1 MHCAGDGPGLAVAA
15 FRDLDQLT
23 PGLRTGPQTQTVPGT
38 LKISTSGSGGGG
50 LVDTGQ
56 SGGDTDIIA
65 EGDQGCHYYWRHRGL
80 SSVSSVEEAVEDIL
94 DSEAGDKSDL
104 KPDSEAVSAEPKS
117 KSPKYLPKFLRA
129 SFSRLISK
137 EKSSK
142 SGSLTGQ
149 DPISL
154 PFFSTVSIPSLASP
168 TPSLSQTTDSDKEG
182 EVGEGGAIRPCSP
195 ATQQFVQDSLARG
208 FPLIPFHYT
217 SLDIVERGRARHRN
231 KENSPS
237 ISNILRRIS
246 FDPLKAY

>member
-1 MHCAGDGPGLAVAA
+1 MHCAGDGLAVAA

-23 PGLRTGPQTQTVPGT
+23 PGLRAGPQTQTVPGT
-38 LKISTSGSGGGG
+38 SKISSGGSG

-56 SGGDTDIIA
+56 SGDTDTA
-65 EGDQGCHYYWRHRGL
+65 EAELGLRSHYYWRHRGL

-94 DSEAGDKSDL
+94 DRDKSDL
-104 KPDSEAVSAEPKS
+104 KPESDAASAEPKS

-137 EKSSK
+137 ESKSK
-142 SGSLTGQ
+142 SGSLSGQ
-149 DPISL
+149 EPLSL
-154 PFFSTVSIPSLASP
+154 PFFSSVSIPSLASP
-168 TPSLSQTTDSDKEG
+168 TPSLSQTTDSDKET
-182 EVGEGGAIRPCSP
+182 EASEGSLRPCSP

-231 KENSPS
+231 KENSPT
-237 ISNILRRIS
+237 IQY
-246 FDPLKAY
+246 FAQHFFLKFLINSKQLAV

>member
-1 MHCAGDGPGLAVAA
+1 M
-15 FRDLDQLT
+15 
-23 PGLRTGPQTQTVPGT
+23 
-38 LKISTSGSGGGG
+38 
-50 LVDTGQ
+50 DTGQ
-56 SGGDTDIIA
+56 NGGDTDITA
-65 EGDQGCHYYWRHRGL
+65 EADIYRGHYYWRHRGL

-154 PFFSTVSIPSLASP
+154 PFFSSVSIPSLASP
-168 TPSLSQTTDSDKEG
+168 TPSLSQTTDSDKEA
-182 EVGEGGAIRPCSP
+182 EGEGGVIRPCSP

-231 KENSPS
+231 KENSPT
-237 ISNILRRIS
+237 ISNILRSNS
-246 FDPLKAY
+246 FDSLKAY

>member
-1 MHCAGDGPGLAVAA
+1 M
-15 FRDLDQLT
+15 
-23 PGLRTGPQTQTVPGT
+23 
-38 LKISTSGSGGGG
+38 
-50 LVDTGQ
+50 DTGQ

-65 EGDQGCHYYWRHRGL
+65 EGDIACRGHYYWRHRGL

-231 KENSPS
+231 KENSQYQIFCDAFLLIHSKLINLPF
-237 ISNILRRIS
+237 NENS
-246 FDPLKAY
+246 FSLKITPYYTSY

>member
-1 MHCAGDGPGLAVAA
+1 M
-15 FRDLDQLT
+15 
-23 PGLRTGPQTQTVPGT
+23 
-38 LKISTSGSGGGG
+38 
-50 LVDTGQ
+50 DTGQ
-56 SGGDTDIIA
+56 SGDTDIIA
-65 EGDQGCHYYWRHRGL
+65 EADMGYRGHYYWRHRGL

-94 DSEAGDKSDL
+94 DEAGDKSDL

-149 DPISL
+149 EPLSL
-154 PFFSTVSIPSLASP
+154 PFFSSVSIPSLASP
-168 TPSLSQTTDSDKEG
+168 TPSLSQTTDSDKETEAG
-182 EVGEGGAIRPCSP
+182 EAMIRPCSP
-195 ATQQFVQDSLARG
+195 TTQQFVQDSLARG

-231 KENSPS
+231 KENSLT
-237 ISNILRRIS
+237 ISNNILRSIS
-246 FDPLKAY
+246 FDQHSSLLSTYTFLRKFSIDLSKLIILIGY

>member
-1 MHCAGDGPGLAVAA
+1 M
-15 FRDLDQLT
+15 
-23 PGLRTGPQTQTVPGT
+23 
-38 LKISTSGSGGGG
+38 KISSGGSGGG

-56 SGGDTDIIA
+56 NGGDTDIIA
-65 EGDQGCHYYWRHRGL
+65 EADIYRGHYYWRHRGL

-154 PFFSTVSIPSLASP
+154 PFFSSVSIPSLASP
-168 TPSLSQTTDSDKEG
+168 TPSLSQTTDSDKET
-182 EVGEGGAIRPCSP
+182 EAGEGAVIRPCSP
-195 ATQQFVQDSLARG
+195 TTQQFVQDSLARG

-231 KENSPS
+231 KENSPT
-237 ISNILRRIS
+237 ISNEIFCAALLLIHAKLINFPRNS
-246 FDPLKAY
+246 Q

>member
-1 MHCAGDGPGLAVAA
+1 M
-15 FRDLDQLT
+15 
-23 PGLRTGPQTQTVPGT
+23 
-38 LKISTSGSGGGG
+38 KISSGGNSGGG

-65 EGDQGCHYYWRHRGL
+65 EADIYRGHYYWRHRGL

-154 PFFSTVSIPSLASP
+154 PFFSSVSIPSLASP
-168 TPSLSQTTDSDKEG
+168 TPSLSQTTDSDKET
-182 EVGEGGAIRPCSP
+182 EAGEGSIIRPCSP
-195 ATQQFVQDSLARG
+195 TTQQFVQDSLARG

-231 KENSPS
+231 KENSPT
-237 ISNILRRIS
+237 ISNIFCAALLLIHSKLINFYQTFPRNS
-246 FDPLKAY
+246 Q